1 MLSQKKSFWLTSNGL
16 AALALIGAVI
26 YFLLMEHRQHLF
38 QALPFL
44 IILLCPL
51 MHVFMHGGHGGHQHG
66 DHSRRDGSAN
76 NGANDEKNGKGE
88 AYRRGFEAG
97 KNNPHQGRRGE

>member
-1 MLSQKKSFWLTSNGL
+1 MLSQKKSFWLTSNGI
-16 AALALIGAVI
+16 AALALIGAVV

-51 MHVFMHGGHGGHQHG
+51 MHIFMHGGHGGHQHG
-66 DHSRRDGSAN
+66 DHPRADD
-76 NGANDEKNGKGE
+76 GANDEKDE
-88 AYRRGFEAG
+88 AYRRGFEDG
-97 KNNPHQGRRGE
+97 KNHPNQDSRGD

>member
-1 MLSQKKSFWLTSNGL
+1 MLSQKKSFWLTSNGI

-44 IILLCPL
+44 ILLLCPL
-51 MHVFMHGGHGGHQHG
+51 MHVFMHSGHG
-66 DHSRRDGSAN
+66 DHSRRDG
-76 NGANDEKNGKGE
+76 GADNDKDE
-88 AYRRGFEAG
+88 AYRRGFEDG
-97 KNNPHQGRRGE
+97 KKRPNQGPQGE

>member
-1 MLSQKKSFWLTSNGL
+1 M
-16 AALALIGAVI
+16 IGAVV

-51 MHVFMHGGHGGHQHG
+51 MHVFMHGGHQHS
-66 DHSRRDGSAN
+66 DHPH
-76 NGANDEKNGKGE
+76 ANDGKDE

-97 KNNPHQGRRGE
+97 KNNFDQDPKGE